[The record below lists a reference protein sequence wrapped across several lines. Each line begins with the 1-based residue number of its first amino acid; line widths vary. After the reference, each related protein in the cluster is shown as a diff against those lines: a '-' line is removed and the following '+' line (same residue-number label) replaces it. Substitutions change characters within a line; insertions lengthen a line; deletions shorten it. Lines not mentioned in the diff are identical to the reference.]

1 MNKQSNGTLVKDDNS
16 LFELINQLTE
26 ELPPRDKG
34 GVEDDSPVSVK
45 IELPFSVLL
54 NVVDRL
60 PFAQATLLH
69 HRLEERLENS
79 TTAAV

>member
-1 MNKQSNGTLVKDDNS
+1 LNGTLVKDDNS

-26 ELPPRDKG
+26 ELPSRKMTA
-34 GVEDDSPVSVK
+34 VEDDSPVSVK
-45 IELPFSVLL
+45 IELPFSVLM

-69 HRLEERLENS
+69 HRLELRLEN
-79 TTAAV
+79 AANVAV

>member
-1 MNKQSNGTLVKDDNS
+1 MSKQLNDTLIKDDNS

-26 ELPPRDKG
+26 ELPPREMTAMENG
-34 GVEDDSPVSVK
+34 SPASVK
-45 IELPFSVLL
+45 IELPFSVLM

-69 HRLEERLENS
+69 HRLELRLENA
-79 TTAAV
+79 TNVAM